1 MDYQSHTLSNGIRL
15 IHLRMNGPV
24 SHAALMVN
32 TGSRDE
38 KEDEQGIAHFIEHVI
53 FKGTSRRKAYHII
66 SRLEDVGGE
75 INAYTAKEETCI
87 HASFM
92 TEYMPRALELF
103 SDIFF
108 NSTFP
113 AKELEK
119 EKEVILDEI
128 NSYQDTPS
136 EQIFDDFDEQVF
148 ENHPLGRNIL
158 GTEES
163 LQSFNRE
170 KLIQFIDSNY
180 FTDDMVLCT
189 IGNLDFPKVLYLAEK
204 YFSAYPARLKDRSR
218 MPFSSYQPTLKKF
231 EKDTYQSH
239 CVLGRTAYPIH
250 DSRRTGLYL
259 LSNWLAGPG
268 LNSRLNLQL
277 REKHGFV
284 YTVESTYTPYTD
296 TGLFSI
302 YFGTDKE
309 NLKKSIRIIQKELNQ
324 LRENKLGEMQLHKAK
339 KQLVGQ
345 LAIAAE
351 NLINQNLSMAKS
363 YLVFDK
369 VDSLSE
375 INRKI
380 EAVTA
385 SELLEIANEIMVFD
399 ELSTLIYE

>member
-1 MDYQSHTLSNGIRL
+1 MEYQTHTLTNGLRF

-108 NSTFP
+108 NSVFP

-148 ENHPLGRNIL
+148 INHPLGRNIL

-170 KLIQFIDSNY
+170 KVIQFIEANY

-189 IGNLDFPKVLYLAEK
+189 IGNLDFQKVLYYAEK
-204 YFSAYPARLKDRSR
+204 YFSSFPARLKDRTR
-218 MPFSSYQPTLKKF
+218 LPFSSYQPTLKKF

-239 CVLGRTAYPIH
+239 CLLGRTAYSIH
-250 DSRRTGLYL
+250 DTRRTGLYL

-284 YTVESTYTPYTD
+284 YSVESTYTPYTD

-309 NLKKSIRIIQKELNQ
+309 NLKKSVRIIQKELNQ
-324 LRENKLGEMQLHKAK
+324 LRDKKLGEIQLHKAK
-339 KQLVGQ
+339 KQLIGQ

-369 VDSLSE
+369 VDSLEE

-385 SELLEIANEIMVFD
+385 SELLEVANEIMVFD

>member
-1 MDYQSHTLSNGIRL
+1 MEYQTHTLTNGLRF

-108 NSTFP
+108 NSVFP

-148 ENHPLGRNIL
+148 INHPLGRNIL

-170 KLIQFIDSNY
+170 KVIQFIEANY

-189 IGNLDFPKVLYLAEK
+189 IGNLDFQKVLYYAEK
-204 YFSAYPARLKDRSR
+204 YFSSFTARLKDRTR
-218 MPFSSYQPTLKKF
+218 LPFSSYQPTLKKF

-239 CVLGRTAYPIH
+239 CLLGRTAYSIH
-250 DSRRTGLYL
+250 DTRRTGLYL

-284 YTVESTYTPYTD
+284 YSVESTYTPYTD

-309 NLKKSIRIIQKELNQ
+309 NLKKSVRIIQKELNQ
-324 LRENKLGEMQLHKAK
+324 LRDKKLGEIQLHKAK
-339 KQLVGQ
+339 KQLIGQ

-369 VDSLSE
+369 VDSLEE

-385 SELLEIANEIMVFD
+385 SELLEVANEIMVFD